1 MFAMALSRQY
11 PPPLPLAQPWRR
23 AIATSIDF
31 ILIWLTS
38 VVGIT
43 PGATLQWGQLFVF
56 AIVWWLL
63 RVAMVN
69 RNKGQSPGHWLMNV
83 RLLDQRQRTPDLL
96 SLSKREL
103 VIGVGALL
111 TLAGLESHGL
121 SMALMILALPLA
133 VDCSLAW
140 IDEEHRTLHD
150 RLGGT
155 KVYRCRRGF
164 ALDRKLIELVSK
176 IRKDLP

>member
-1 MFAMALSRQY
+1 MALSRQY

-23 AIATSIDF
+23 AIATTIDF
-31 ILIWLTS
+31 LVIWLTS

-43 PGATLQWGQLFVF
+43 AGAAIQWGQITVF
-56 AIVWWLL
+56 AVVWWLL

-83 RLLDQRQRTPDLL
+83 RLLDGRDRTPDLL

-103 VIGVGALL
+103 VIGSCALL
-111 TLAGLESHGL
+111 ALVGVESYGVNF
-121 SMALMILALPLA
+121 ALIILLMPLA

-150 RLGGT
+150 RVGGT
-155 KVYRCRRGF
+155 SVYRCRRGF
-164 ALDRKLIELVSK
+164 YLDRKIIEIVTKL
-176 IRKDLP
+176 RKNVR